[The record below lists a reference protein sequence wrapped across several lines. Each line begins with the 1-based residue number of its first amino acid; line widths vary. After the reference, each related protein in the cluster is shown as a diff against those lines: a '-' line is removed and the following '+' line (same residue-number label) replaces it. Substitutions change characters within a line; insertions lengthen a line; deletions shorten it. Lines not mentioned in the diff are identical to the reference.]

1 MESND
6 DKPTRGPSDFARE
19 ADAKQ
24 AGFLV
29 EFWLF
34 LRGNKK
40 WWLTP
45 IVVVVLFLGVLVV
58 LGGTGAAPFIYT
70 LF

>member
-1 MESND
+1 MESKQPKHD
-6 DKPTRGPSDFARE
+6 PADFARE
-19 ADAKQ
+19 AEAKQ
-24 AGFLV
+24 AGFFT

-34 LRGNKK
+34 LRDNKK

-45 IVVVVLFLGVLVV
+45 IVVVVIFLGVLVIV
-58 LGGTGAAPFIYT
+58 GGTAAAPFIYT